1 MNPALAPPPRGLTR
15 FAWPFVLL
23 LAGLALTFGSW
34 AQERHD
40 RQERLRATLETRSRA
55 AQNLIQVRLRYYEQA
70 LLGTRGL
77 FTAKEGTGS
86 KEFAAYIANL
96 RVEETYPGIQ
106 GIGFAKLVPAA
117 DKERHQA
124 LVRSHGFPEYQMRPE
139 QNQAVYSTILHLEP
153 FKNRNLR
160 AFGYDMLTEPVRQE
174 AMARARD
181 EDRTTLSGRV
191 RLVQE
196 TDTEVQ
202 PGVLVYVPVYTAKHP
217 SLTLED
223 RRQHLVGWVYAPLRM
238 HDLMNGL
245 LGEAESDLALQVYD
259 GPGSSPEAL
268 LFDRGSALA
277 AATGSTLRAQHTVA
291 FGGRTWTLATQPL
304 PSMLAHQGRDVARTI
319 LAIGGLA
326 SLLAAAFA
334 FFLMEQFRHLRLSN
348 ESLQVRGAERDEAR
362 EQARASELN
371 YLTLSNTGEALIWT
385 SGTDKLCNYF
395 NLPWLAFTGRTLKQE
410 LGNGWAEGV
419 HPEDLARCLDVYVRA
434 FDQQES
440 FSMDYRLRHTSGD
453 YRWIIDTG
461 TPRYDTQG
469 VFLGYIGHCLDISEQ
484 RRTLDALRVSEEK
497 YRALVETS
505 QELIWRCDSE
515 GRFTY
520 LNPAWE
526 MTHGYRVADML
537 GRRFSDFQ
545 SAAAAA
551 QDAREYAARMDGG
564 AFRNYE
570 TTHLTRD
577 GQEVALVFNAV
588 PTLDPEGTPTG
599 MQGTATDITH
609 RKRAEEQARQRE
621 AQDAQSQKL
630 ESLGVL
636 AGGVA
641 HDMNNVLTA
650 ILGLASATLQSQP
663 KGSLA
668 HLALDAISKAAVRGG
683 KMVKALLNF
692 ARTSPIET
700 QDVDMNELLREE
712 VRLLIHSTLAKVQL
726 ELDLAAD
733 LRPIQGDA
741 AALTHAVMN
750 LCINAVEAMP
760 ENGNLT
766 LRTRNVDNQ
775 WIEVCVEDSGC
786 GMAKETL
793 TKALDPF
800 FTTKGGGN
808 GLGLSLVHSSVKA
821 HRGQLELFS
830 EPGEGTRVR
839 MRFPACE
846 PALRVAKPGPAALD
860 ARPGK
865 ALHVLVVDDDD
876 MAQLA
881 LETILT
887 TLEHAHTSV
896 PCGEEALALLQTG
909 FAPDLVIL
917 DMNMPGLGGTGTLPR
932 LRALHPDLPVLLV
945 TGRADQAAINLAA
958 AHPHV
963 TLLAKPFSLEDLR
976 KHL

>member
-1 MNPALAPPPRGLTR
+1 MILALVPPPRGLTR
-15 FAWPFVLL
+15 FAWPLVLL
-23 LAGLALTFGSW
+23 LACLALTFGSW
-34 AQERHD
+34 VQD
-40 RQERLRATLETRSRA
+40 RQDRQDRLRSTFETRSHA
-55 AQNLIQVRLRYYEQA
+55 ALSLIQVRLGFSEQA

-77 FTAKEGTGS
+77 FAARGTVGS
-86 KEFAAYIANL
+86 KEFAAYIASL

-106 GIGFAKLVPAA
+106 GIGFALLVRAA
-117 DKERHQA
+117 DKTRHLAQ
-124 LVRSHGFPEYQMRPE
+124 VRSQGFPEYQMHPE
-139 QNQAVYSTILHLEP
+139 RNQAVYSTILHLEP

-174 AMARARD
+174 AMGRARD
-181 EDRTTLSGRV
+181 EGRTSMSGRV
-191 RLVQE
+191 KLVQE

-202 PGVLVYVPVYTAKHP
+202 PGVLVYVPVYDAKQP

-223 RRQHLVGWVYAPLRM
+223 RRRHLVGWVYTPFRM

-245 LGEAESDLALQVYD
+245 LGEAESDLALQLFD
-259 GPGSSPEAL
+259 GAEPRAETL
-268 LFDRGSALA
+268 LFDRGAALA
-277 AATGSTLRAQHTVA
+277 TASGSPLRTQHTLA
-291 FGGRTWTLATQPL
+291 FGGRTWTLVTQPL
-304 PSMLAHQGRDVARTI
+304 PSMLAHQGRDLSRTI

-326 SLLAAAFA
+326 SLLAAGFTY
-334 FFLMEQFRHLRLSN
+334 FLMEQFRRLRVSN
-348 ESLQVRGAERDEAR
+348 EALHMRSVERDEAR
-362 EQARASELN
+362 EQAQDSELS
-371 YLTLSNTGEALIWT
+371 YLTLSNSGEALIWT

-395 NLPWLAFTGRTLKQE
+395 NLPWLAFTGRTLRQE

-419 HPEDLARCLDVYVRA
+419 HPEDLARCLDIYVGA
-434 FDQQES
+434 FDRQEP
-440 FSMDYRLRHTSGD
+440 FSMDYRLRHASGD
-453 YRWIIDTG
+453 YRWIIDKG
-461 TPRYDTQG
+461 TPRFDTG
-469 VFLGYIGHCLDISEQ
+469 GAFLGYIGHCLDISDQ
-484 RRTLDALRVSEEK
+484 RRTLEELRESEEK
-497 YRALVETS
+497 YRVLVETS
-505 QELIWRCDSE
+505 QELIWRCDIE

-537 GRRFSDFQ
+537 GRRFSEFQ
-545 SAAAAA
+545 SPAAAER
-551 QDAREYAARMDGG
+551 DANEYLARLDGG
-564 AFRNYE
+564 AFRHYE

-577 GQEVALVFNAV
+577 GQEISLVFNAV

-621 AQDAQSQKL
+621 AQDSQSQKL

-641 HDMNNVLTA
+641 HDMNNVLAA
-650 ILGLASATLQSQP
+650 ILGLASATLLSQP

-692 ARTSPIET
+692 ARTSPVDT
-700 QDVDMNELLREE
+700 QEVDMNELLREE
-712 VRLLIHSTLAKVQL
+712 VRLLIHTTLAKVQL

-750 LCINAVEAMP
+750 LCVNAVEAMP

-766 LRTRNVDNQ
+766 LSTRNVDNQ

-786 GMAKETL
+786 GMPKETL
-793 TKALDPF
+793 ARALDPF
-800 FTTKGGGN
+800 FTTKGSGN

-830 EPGEGTRVR
+830 EPGQGTCVR

-846 PALRVAKPGPAALD
+846 PSARAAEPDPGVVVAS
-860 ARPGK
+860 PGK
-865 ALHVLVVDDDD
+865 ALRVLIVDDDELTQIALQA
-876 MAQLA
+876 MLTA
-881 LETILT
+881 LEHTHT
-887 TLEHAHTSV
+887 TVAS
-896 PCGEEALALLQTG
+896 GEEALALLQTG
-909 FAPDLVIL
+909 PELDRVIL

-932 LRALHPDLPVLLV
+932 LRTLLPDLPVLLV

-958 AHPHV
+958 AHPRV
-963 TLLAKPFSLEDLR
+963 TLVAKPFSLEELQ
-976 KHL
+976 KYL

>member
-1 MNPALAPPPRGLTR
+1 MNPALVPPPRGLTR
-15 FAWPFVLL
+15 FAWPLILL
-23 LAGLALTFGSW
+23 VAGLVLTFGSW
-34 AQERHD
+34 DQERRD
-40 RQERLRATLETRSRA
+40 RQDRLRATLDTRSRA
-55 AQNLIQVRLRYYEQA
+55 ALSLIQVRLRYYEQA

-77 FTAKEGTGS
+77 FTAKAGTDS
-86 KEFAAYIANL
+86 KEFAAYVANL

-106 GIGFAKLVPAA
+106 GIGFAKVIPAA
-117 DKERHQA
+117 DKERHLA
-124 LVRSHGFPEYQMRPE
+124 HIRSHGFPEYQMRPE
-139 QNQAVYSTILHLEP
+139 QHQAFYTTIIHLEP

-160 AFGYDMLTEPVRQE
+160 AFGYDMFTEPVRHE
-174 AMARARD
+174 AMSRARD
-181 EDRTTLSGRV
+181 EDRTSMSGRV
-191 RLVQE
+191 KLLQE

-202 PGVLVYVPVYTAKHP
+202 PGVLVYVPVYLAGQP

-223 RRQHLVGWVYAPLRM
+223 RRQNLVGWVYAPFRM

-245 LGEAESDLALQVYD
+245 LGEAESDLALQLFD
-259 GPGSSPEAL
+259 GTGTSAEAL

-277 AATGSTLRAQHTVA
+277 ATSESTLRNLHTIA
-291 FGGRTWTLATQPL
+291 FGGHTWTLATQPL

-319 LAIGGLA
+319 LAIGCLA

-334 FFLMEQFRHLRLSN
+334 YFLMEQFRHLRVSN
-348 ESLQVRGAERDEAR
+348 ESLQVRGVERDEAR
-362 EQARASELN
+362 DQARDSELN
-371 YLTLSNTGEALIWT
+371 YLTLSNSGEALIWT

-419 HPEDLARCLDVYVRA
+419 HPEDLARCLEIYVNA
-434 FDQQES
+434 FDQQEP
-440 FSMDYRLRHTSGD
+440 FSMEYRLRHASGD
-453 YRWIIDTG
+453 YRWIIDKG
-461 TPRYDTQG
+461 TPRHDTRG
-469 VFLGYIGHCLDISEQ
+469 AFLGYIGHCLDISEQ
-484 RRTLDALRVSEEK
+484 RRTLEELRESEEK
-497 YRALVETS
+497 FRVLVETS
-505 QELIWRCDSE
+505 QELIWRCDTE

-526 MTHGYRVADML
+526 MTHGYRMADML

-545 SAAAAA
+545 SAAAAEK
-551 QDAREYAARMDGG
+551 DAREYAARMEGG

-577 GQEVALVFNAV
+577 GQEISLVFNAM
-588 PTLDPEGTPTG
+588 PMLDPEGATTG

-609 RKRAEEQARQRE
+609 RKRAEEQARQQE
-621 AQDAQSQKL
+621 AQNVQSQKL

-650 ILGLASATLQSQP
+650 ILGLASATLLSQP
-663 KGSLA
+663 SGSLA
-668 HLALDAISKAAVRGG
+668 HLALDAISKAALRGG

-692 ARTSPIET
+692 ARTSPIDT
-700 QDVDMNELLREE
+700 QEVDMNELLREE
-712 VRLLIHSTLAKVQL
+712 VSLLIHSTLAKVRL
-726 ELDLAAD
+726 KLDLATD
-733 LRPIQGDA
+733 LRPIQGDP

-750 LCINAVEAMP
+750 LCVNAVEAMP

-786 GMAKETL
+786 GMPKETL
-793 TKALDPF
+793 ARALDPF
-800 FTTKGGGN
+800 YTTKGAGN

-821 HRGQLELFS
+821 HRGQLELLS
-830 EPGEGTRVR
+830 EPGLGTCVR

-846 PALRVAKPGPAALD
+846 QTVGAAEPGPGALAAS
-860 ARPGK
+860 PGK
-865 ALHVLVVDDDD
+865 ALHVLIVDDDE
-876 MAQLA
+876 MTQLA
-881 LETILT
+881 LQTILT
-887 TLEHAHTSV
+887 TLAHAHTTV
-896 PCGEEALALLQTG
+896 PCGEEALTLLQTG

-932 LRALHPDLPVLLV
+932 LRALRPDLPVLLV

-958 AHPHV
+958 AHPRV
-963 TLLAKPFSLEDLR
+963 TLVAKPFSLEELR
-976 KHL
+976 RYL

>member
-1 MNPALAPPPRGLTR
+1 MKIALVSPPRRLTR
-15 FAWPFVLL
+15 FAWPLVVL
-23 LAGLALTFGSW
+23 LAGLALTFGGW
-34 AQERHD
+34 KQA
-40 RQERLRATLETRSRA
+40 RQESQDRLRATFQTRSQA
-55 AQNLIQVRLRYYEQA
+55 ILSLIQVRMGFYEQV
-70 LLGTRGL
+70 LLGARGL
-77 FTAKEGTGS
+77 FAAKEAVGS
-86 KEFAAYIANL
+86 KEFATYVASL
-96 RVEETYPGIQ
+96 RVEEAYPGIQ
-106 GIGFAKLVPAA
+106 GIGFAKVIPAA
-117 DKERHQA
+117 DKQSHLA
-124 LVRSHGFPEYQMRPE
+124 HIRSHGFPEYQMRPE
-139 QNQAVYSTILHLEP
+139 QNQAVYTTIIHLEP

-160 AFGYDMLTEPVRQE
+160 AFGYDMFTEPVRRE
-174 AMARARD
+174 AMSRARD
-181 EDRTTLSGRV
+181 EDRTSMSGRV
-191 RLVQE
+191 KLVQE
-196 TDTEVQ
+196 STEEVQ
-202 PGVLVYVPVYTAKHP
+202 PGVLVYVPVYDAKQP

-223 RRQHLVGWVYAPLRM
+223 RRQNLVGWVYAPFRM

-245 LGEAESDLALQVYD
+245 LGAAESDLAIQLFD
-259 GPGSSPEAL
+259 GAEARAETQ
-268 LFDRGSALA
+268 LFDRGSPLA
-277 AATGSTLRAQHTVA
+277 TASGSPVRTQQTLA

-304 PSMLAHQGRDVARTI
+304 PSMLAHQGRDLARTI

-326 SLLAAAFA
+326 SLLAAGFA
-334 FFLMEQFRHLRLSN
+334 FFLVEQLRHLRVSN
-348 ESLQVRGAERDEAR
+348 ELLHSRGVERDEAL
-362 EQARASELN
+362 EQARDSEQN
-371 YLTLSNTGEALIWT
+371 YLTLSNSGEALIWT
-385 SGTDKLCNYF
+385 SDPDRLCNYF

-419 HPEDLARCLDVYVRA
+419 HPEDLERCLDVYHSA

-440 FSMDYRLRHTSGD
+440 FSMDFRLRHTSGD
-453 YRWIIDTG
+453 YRWIINKG
-461 TPRYDTQG
+461 TPRYDTG
-469 VFLGYIGHCLDISEQ
+469 GAFLGYIGHCLDISEQ
-484 RRTLDALRVSEEK
+484 RRTLDALRESEEK
-497 YRALVETS
+497 FRVLVETS
-505 QELIWRCDSE
+505 QELIWRCDRE

-545 SAAAAA
+545 SVAAAA

-577 GQEVALVFNAV
+577 GQEISLVFNAV

-609 RKRAEEQARQRE
+609 RKRAEEQARQQE
-621 AQDAQSQKL
+621 AQDVQSQKL

-641 HDMNNVLTA
+641 HDMNNVLAA
-650 ILGLASATLQSQP
+650 ILGLASATLPSQP

-668 HLALDAISKAAVRGG
+668 HLALDTISKAAVRGG

-692 ARTSPIET
+692 ARTSPIDT
-700 QDVDMNELLREE
+700 QEVDMNELLREE
-712 VRLLIHSTLAKVQL
+712 VRLLIHSTLTKVRL

-741 AALTHAVMN
+741 AALTHAIMN
-750 LCINAVEAMP
+750 LCVNAVEAMP

-786 GMAKETL
+786 GMPRETL
-793 TKALDPF
+793 ARALDPF
-800 FTTKGGGN
+800 YTTKGGGN

-821 HRGQLELFS
+821 HRGQLELLS
-830 EPGEGTRVR
+830 EPGLGTCVR

-846 PALRVAKPGPAALD
+846 PTARAAEPTPGAQASSP
-860 ARPGK
+860 RK
-865 ALHVLVVDDDD
+865 ALHVLIVDDDD
-876 MAQLA
+876 MTQLA
-881 LETILT
+881 LQTILT
-887 TLEHAHTSV
+887 TLEHTHATV
-896 PCGEEALALLQTG
+896 ACGEEALALLQTG

-958 AHPHV
+958 AHPRV
-963 TLLAKPFSLEDLR
+963 TLVAKPFSLEELQQY
-976 KHL
+976 L